1 MSEQPA
7 PPARDGSGGPAAEVE
22 SAHAGEPTAWRG
34 PVGLD
39 GSAAAGE
46 AAGLGEGTGFRRGAI
61 EVIGLTVRLDG
72 TLIVGGVDLDVAE
85 GEWVTVIGPN
95 GAGKSTALRAIGGL
109 LPFGGTVRW
118 HGKAVGEMHRRERAK
133 AVATVLQSPV
143 VPPAMHVFDYVL
155 LGRTPYIPLLGR
167 ESAGDLAAADEAL
180 AALDLVPFAG
190 RRLDTL
196 SGGERQRVFLARALA
211 QGAGILLL
219 DEPTSALDIG
229 HQQEV
234 LELVDR
240 LRAERGLT
248 VLATMHDLT
257 TAGEYADRMVLLAG
271 GRVVAAGTPA
281 EVLTEANLAEHYRVK
296 VRIVPGDHGPL
307 VVAVRR

>member
-1 MSEQPA
+1 MS
-7 PPARDGSGGPAAEVE
+7 
-22 SAHAGEPTAWRG
+22 
-34 PVGLD
+34 
-39 GSAAAGE
+39 
-46 AAGLGEGTGFRRGAI
+46 AI
-61 EVIGLTVRLDG
+61 EVEKLTVRLDG
-72 TLIVGGVDLDVAE
+72 SLIVDGVDLDVAE

-109 LPFGGTVRW
+109 LPFGGTIRW
-118 HGKAVGEMHRRERAK
+118 NGRAVSDMHRRERAK

-143 VPPAMHVFDYVL
+143 VPPAVHVFDYVL
-155 LGRTPYIPLLGR
+155 LGRTPYIPPLGR
-167 ESAGDLAAADEAL
+167 ESTADLAAADEAL

-248 VLATMHDLT
+248 VLATMHDLS
-257 TAGEYADRMVLLAG
+257 TAGEYADRMVLLSG

-281 EVLTEANLAEHYRVK
+281 EVLTEDNLGEFYRVK
-296 VRIVPGDHGPL
+296 VRIIPGHHGPL
-307 VVAVRR
+307 VVPVRK

>member
-1 MSEQPA
+1 MTGE
-7 PPARDGSGGPAAEVE
+7 PPAERAIAV
-22 SAHAGEPTAWRG
+22 
-34 PVGLD
+34 
-39 GSAAAGE
+39 
-46 AAGLGEGTGFRRGAI
+46 AGLKVWLEK
-61 EVIGLTVRLDG
+61 
-72 TLIVGGVDLDVAE
+72 TLIVDGVDLDVE
-85 GEWVTVIGPN
+85 PGEWVTIIGPN

-109 LPFGGTVRW
+109 LPFQGLVELNGV
-118 HGKAVGEMHRRERAK
+118 AVDKLQRRERAK
-133 AVATVLQSPV
+133 TVAIVAQSPV
-143 VPPAMHVFDYVL
+143 VPPAMRVFDYVL
-155 LGRTPYIPLLGR
+155 LGRTPYVPPLGR
-167 ESAGDLAAADEAL
+167 ESGADLAVVDDVLGE
-180 AALDLVPFAG
+180 LDLRRFAG

-211 QGAGILLL
+211 QGARILLL

-271 GRVVAAGTPA
+271 GTVVAAGPPR
-281 EVLTEANLAEHYRVK
+281 EVLTEANLAKHYRVR
-296 VRIVPGDHGPL
+296 VRVIEGDHGPL
-307 VVAVRR
+307 VVPVRAT